1 MKPPSRYSRS
11 LEIKQQGTASSVI
24 QAGQED
30 CVGEGERKMRT
41 LRIRMNLN
49 PVLMCQ
55 DKAWWKHAASWDS
68 GATLLQREVH
78 FQSLCTAVQYGELP
92 WQVFVNM
99 AQEMP
104 SVIWEDR
111 LLRHPTAKLQSYYR
125 ACMKHNVFT
134 SINGWHLD
142 RSTTETLT
150 LRLAFCKV
158 LSPSSRMEERD
169 CSGLKNN
176 VPANGNIFTQP
187 APQRCCRWTSL
198 LSWAELTPETG
209 KFCMNLVLA

>member
-1 MKPPSRYSRS
+1 MW
-11 LEIKQQGTASSVI
+11 
-24 QAGQED
+24 
-30 CVGEGERKMRT
+30 T
-41 LRIRMNLN
+41 LRMNLS
-49 PVLMCQ
+49 PVLTCHNKEHDGNMLLPGILVPLCC
-55 DKAWWKHAASWDS
+55 KA
-68 GATLLQREVH
+68 ATIRKVH

-92 WQVFVNM
+92 WQVFVNT
-99 AQEMP
+99 AQEML

-111 LLRHPTAKLQSYYR
+111 LLRHLTAKLQSYYR
-125 ACMKHNVFT
+125 ACMKHSVSA

-158 LSPSSRMEERD
+158 LSPSSRTEGRD

-176 VPANGNIFTQP
+176 IPANRNIFTRP

-209 KFCMNLVLA
+209 KFCTNLVLA